1 MDHSQ
6 IYSCHRW
13 HKELSNFV
21 TFVLLIEQSII
32 NTDDFHSC
40 KQRSAGEPVWF
51 DRTSASNLLSLKP
64 QNSPCLPLT
73 LLSCSVLAPWTL
85 PLPLNATWHGTYAP
99 TFSHLQSQNKLQA
112 LLSLA
117 AHWQWKLKCKSSS
130 LCAMFCYYRKV
141 NFIWSE
147 QNALYLTLSPQNSHF
162 PVGASHKLQRTQPT
176 DENLPPLSLRASG
189 S

>member
-1 MDHSQ
+1 MQFTACTLCLPLLCHYKWWRKKSVSQRNNKQVFLEITFPSLGLIMDHSQ

-40 KQRSAGEPVWF
+40 KQRSAGEPVCF
-51 DRTSASNLLSLKP
+51 DRISASNLLSLKA
-64 QNSPCLPLT
+64 QNSPCLPLM
-73 LLSCSVLAPWTL
+73 LLSCSVLAPRTL
-85 PLPLNATWHGTYAP
+85 PLPLNATWHGTYVP
-99 TFSHLQSQNKLQA
+99 TFSHLQSQNKLQT

-130 LCAMFCYYRKV
+130 LCALFCY
-141 NFIWSE
+141 
-147 QNALYLTLSPQNSHF
+147 
-162 PVGASHKLQRTQPT
+162 
-176 DENLPPLSLRASG
+176 
-189 S
+189 